1 METKIMFFNFRQF
14 VKRVRSQCLC
24 VFLARQKNCGC
35 SEKMFDDTSCPRSVL
50 LSFWRNLMITVERS
64 CNLQSCSKFND
75 GFVTLHQFSNLLT
88 KKTQARR
95 EAKEY
100 LLQSLEKDTPTCCY
114 VWKLYSSYWHS
125 AAFFFSFT
133 LPLCKF
139 KFYFIDFLLC
149 EWGKGPSPRNL
160 ILPIIIA
167 WFALQI

>member
-1 METKIMFFNFRQF
+1 MFFDFRQF

-64 CNLQSCSKFND
+64 CNLQSCSNFND

-95 EAKEY
+95 EAKVFPP
-100 LLQSLEKDTPTCCY
+100 LVEKDTSRVKTTFQP
-114 VWKLYSSYWHS
+114 LQLS
-125 AAFFFSFT
+125 AAFFSFT
-133 LPLCKF
+133 LPLCKCNVH
-139 KFYFIDFLLC
+139 FINFLLC
-149 EWGKGPSPRNL
+149 EWGKGPSPRFL
-160 ILPIIIA
+160 A
-167 WFALQI
+167 D